1 MDFILNFMQKN
12 HFDSGI
18 IYCNSRK
25 NVDFLYDYLS
35 LKGYHLSKYHAGLT
49 PFERTT
55 YQNLFLSD
63 KCKIMIA
70 TNAFGMGIDKPAIRY
85 VIHYNMPKNIEGYYQ
100 EAGRAGRDGKP
111 SKCILLFS
119 YNDIFTNKFLI
130 EKGSQNK
137 SYKLDYQ
144 RLNYMINYCTT
155 KKCLHSYLLEYF
167 GEKPQNNNCGNCG
180 NCGNCI

>member
-1 MDFILNFMQKN
+1 
-12 HFDSGI
+12 
-18 IYCNSRK
+18 
-25 NVDFLYDYLS
+25 
-35 LKGYHLSKYHAGLT
+35 
-49 PFERTT
+49 
-55 YQNLFLSD
+55 
-63 KCKIMIA
+63 MIA
-70 TNAFGMGIDKPAIRY
+70 TNAFGMGIDKPSIRY

-100 EAGRAGRDGKP
+100 EAGRSGRDGKP

-130 EKGSQNK
+130 EKGSKNK

-155 KKCLHSYLLEYF
+155 KKCLRSYLLEYF

-180 NCGNCI
+180 NCIEQ